1 VAIDS
6 LVAPVDSIRSPLLP
20 AAPALET
27 AETAPSP
34 AAPLRLNEATAKQL
48 QALPGVG
55 PVLAGRIVAFRDEH
69 GELRDIKTLQQ
80 VKGVGARLA
89 ERLAPLLRFD

>member
-1 VAIDS
+1 
-6 LVAPVDSIRSPLLP
+6 
-20 AAPALET
+20 LET